1 MTPMRRMGGPRRA
14 STRASTRQP
23 SAHLPVLAQTAS
35 LAAAVHVCVGNR
47 VSALVLARPR
57 RAYLQDRGAGGED
70 NQILTKNNLLGV
82 EAVDAVLEELRRAPH
97 AGAETA
103 PLAAAMV

>member
-1 MTPMRRMGGPRRA
+1 MRRMGGPRRA

-23 SAHLPVLAQTAS
+23 SAHLPLLAQTAS
-35 LAAAVHVCVGNR
+35 LAAAACVGNR

-57 RAYLQDRGAGGED
+57 RAYLQDRGAGGEG
-70 NQILTKNNLLGV
+70 NQILLTKNTSLGV
-82 EAVDAVLEELRRAPH
+82 EAVDTVLEELRRAPH